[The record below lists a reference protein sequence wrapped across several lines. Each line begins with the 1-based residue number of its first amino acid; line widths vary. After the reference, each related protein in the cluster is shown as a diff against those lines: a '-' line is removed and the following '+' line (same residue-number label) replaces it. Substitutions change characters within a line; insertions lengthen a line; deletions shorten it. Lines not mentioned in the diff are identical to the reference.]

1 MSTARAR
8 LMRRARHYL
17 SVWQV
22 QIGLDNQAGLTDIN
36 SEAEDFCCGLLNKM
50 LDGQFHNL
58 NLERMNFPAVDLG
71 DRERR
76 ICVQVTSTA
85 GSEKIDHTLE
95 RFFFHG
101 LHRDYDRLIVLVL
114 GKKQNHRKTFRV
126 EDGFSFE
133 PGRDIWDIA
142 RLLTQMAGLDM
153 PRLNRVDCYLREQFG
168 EVGELAAPMDFPVL
182 SALEDDAFLGRETEL
197 AQIAER
203 FEAKKQF
210 VFLSGLGGMGK
221 TELAVRFAQ
230 TRWGGESYFVG
241 YTRSWKDTVLENIA
255 PRLPEVNRDT
265 LDTEKIYRETMA
277 VLRARG
283 AEELLILDNA
293 DQEAASLT
301 QLRRELSGLNM
312 RILITTRTEYEHAI
326 DVAQLHR
333 AELHRLFDQ
342 HESQATERER
352 DALIDAV
359 DGHTLTVDLMARAL
373 RPGRR
378 AATAEKLLNNL
389 SDSSVKKV
397 DTAYPGGMKQA
408 RINEHLRTV
417 FRVSELPEEE
427 TDILRYAT
435 LLPEGGMDDGL
446 FLAAFD
452 DRETVDDLLQSLID
466 KGWLLWKDELLKIHP
481 VIRLVCR
488 EELEPTEENC
498 EDFLVGIQ
506 KQYDPKRYDHVK
518 FRQMAELFENA
529 STTLEDKTGFWAGE
543 AGYFWLTLAE
553 PQRALSCN
561 LRSVEKKEQHQ
572 PDSNN
577 LAAGYNNVGCA
588 YDNLGEHRKALEY
601 KLKALALWERV
612 LPEDHPDLAVG
623 YISAGY
629 TYGALGEHQK
639 ALEYQQKGLALWER
653 VLPEDHPD
661 LAQSCNNVG
670 NTYGALGDHQK
681 ALEYLLKALSIWERV
696 LPEDHPDLA
705 ASRNNVGITYY
716 ALGDHG
722 KALECLLK
730 ALAIRERVL
739 PGNHPSLAQSCN
751 NIAWT
756 YYRLG
761 RLEEAATYMRR
772 AADIINRSALPEHHP
787 NRVNY
792 NKWADI
798 MEEIARQARGG
809 A

>member
-1 MSTARAR
+1 M
-8 LMRRARHYL
+8 
-17 SVWQV
+17 
-22 QIGLDNQAGLTDIN
+22 
-36 SEAEDFCCGLLNKM
+36 
-50 LDGQFHNL
+50 
-58 NLERMNFPAVDLG
+58 
-71 DRERR
+71 
-76 ICVQVTSTA
+76 
-85 GSEKIDHTLE
+85 
-95 RFFFHG
+95 
-101 LHRDYDRLIVLVL
+101 LVL

-153 PRLNRVDCYLREQFG
+153 PRLNRVDCYLREQLG

-342 HESQATERER
+342 HGAQATERER

-378 AATAEKLLNNL
+378 AATAEKLLKNL

-427 TDILRYAT
+427 TEILRYST
-435 LLPEGGMDDGL
+435 LMPEGGMDDGL

-488 EELEPTEENC
+488 EELEPTEESC
-498 EDFLVGIQ
+498 EDFLFGINN
-506 KQYDPKRYDHVK
+506 QYDPKRYDHEK

-543 AGYFWLTLAE
+543 AGCFWKLVGEPVRALTLE
-553 PQRALSCN
+553 
-561 LRSVEKKEQHQ
+561 LRVVRLKERYQ
-572 PDSNN
+572 PNSEN
-577 LAAGYNNVGCA
+577 LAAVYNNMG
-588 YDNLGEHRKALEY
+588 R
-601 KLKALALWERV
+601 
-612 LPEDHPDLAVG
+612 
-623 YISAGY
+623 
-629 TYGALGEHQK
+629 TYGI
-639 ALEYQQKGLALWER
+639 
-653 VLPEDHPD
+653 
-661 LAQSCNNVG
+661 
-670 NTYGALGDHQK
+670 LGDHQK
-681 ALEYLLKALSIWERV
+681 ALEYKLKSLGIRMQVLVADHPNLALSYNNVGYTYGDLGNYHKALEYMLKALEIRERV
-696 LPEDHPDLA
+696 LPEDHLDLA
-705 ASRNNVGITYY
+705 QSYNNVGNIYS
-716 ALGDHG
+716 AQGEHQ
-722 KALECLLK
+722 KALEYKLKSLKIKERVLGENHPSYAISCNDVGYTFGLMGDNVKGLEYCVK
-730 ALAIRERVL
+730 ALVIRERML
-739 PGNHPSLAQSCN
+739 PKNHHSIARSCN
-751 NIAWT
+751 NIAWI
-756 YYRLG
+756 YYSMG
-761 RLEEAATYMRR
+761 KLEEATSYMRR
-772 AADIINRSALPEHHP
+772 AAEIINRSNLPENHP
-787 NRVNY
+787 NRVNF
-792 NKWADI
+792 NKWAEE
-798 MEEIARQARGG
+798 MEEEARQARGG
-809 A
+809 E

>member
-36 SEAEDFCCGLLNKM
+36 SEAEDFCCGLLNEM

-153 PRLNRVDCYLREQFG
+153 LRLNRVDCYLREQLG

-230 TRWGGESYFVG
+230 TRWGGESYFVS

-378 AATAEKLLNNL
+378 AATAEKLLKNL

-488 EELEPTEENC
+488 EELEPTDGNC
-498 EDFLVGIQ
+498 LDFLVGIRN
-506 KQYDPKRYDHVK
+506 QYDPKRYNHLK

-529 STTLEDKTGFWAGE
+529 STTLEDKTGFWASW
-543 AGYFWLTLAE
+543 AGYLWNELAD
-553 PQRALSCN
+553 PQKALSCN
-561 LRSVEKKEQHQ
+561 LRSMEKGEQHQ
-572 PDSNN
+572 PDSNS
-577 LAAGYNNVGCA
+577 LATAYNNVGMT
-588 YDNLGEHRKALEY
+588 YGDLGDQQKALEY
-601 KLKALALWERV
+601 KLKALA
-612 LPEDHPDLAVG
+612 
-623 YISAGY
+623 I
-629 TYGALGEHQK
+629 
-639 ALEYQQKGLALWER
+639 WER

-661 LAQSCNNVG
+661 LAQSYNNVG
-670 NTYGALGDHQK
+670 TTYGDLGEHQK
-681 ALEYLLKALSIWERV
+681 ALEYNLKALAIRERV

-705 ASRNNVGITYY
+705 TSCNNVGCTYGD
-716 ALGDHG
+716 LGDQQ
-722 KALECLLK
+722 KALEYQQK

-739 PGNHPSLAQSCN
+739 PEDHP
-751 NIAWT
+751 
-756 YYRLG
+756 
-761 RLEEAATYMRR
+761 
-772 AADIINRSALPEHHP
+772 
-787 NRVNY
+787 
-792 NKWADI
+792 
-798 MEEIARQARGG
+798 
-809 A
+809 

>member
-1 MSTARAR
+1 
-8 LMRRARHYL
+8 MRRARHYL

-36 SEAEDFCCGLLNKM
+36 SEAEDFCCGLLNEM

-153 PRLNRVDCYLREQFG
+153 PRLNRVDCYLREQLG

-241 YTRSWKDTVLENIA
+241 YTRSWMDTVLENIA

-265 LDTEKIYRETMA
+265 LDVERIYRETMA

-342 HESQATERER
+342 HGAQATERER
-352 DALIDAV
+352 NALIDAV

-378 AATAEKLLNNL
+378 AATAEKLLHNL

-427 TDILRYAT
+427 TEILRYAT

-446 FLAAFD
+446 FLAAFA
-452 DRETVDDLLQSLID
+452 DRETVDDVLQSLID

-488 EELEPTEENC
+488 EELEPTDGNC
-498 EDFLVGIQ
+498 EEFLDGIDN
-506 KQYDPKRYDHVK
+506 QYDRKRYDHVK

-529 STTLEDKTGFWAGE
+529 SNTLEDKNGYWAGE
-543 AGYFWLTLAE
+543 AGCFWKLVGEPVRALTLE
-553 PQRALSCN
+553 
-561 LRSVEKKEQHQ
+561 LRVVRLKERYQ
-572 PDSNN
+572 PNSEN
-577 LAAGYNNVGCA
+577 LAAVYNNMG
-588 YDNLGEHRKALEY
+588 R
-601 KLKALALWERV
+601 
-612 LPEDHPDLAVG
+612 
-623 YISAGY
+623 
-629 TYGALGEHQK
+629 TYGI
-639 ALEYQQKGLALWER
+639 
-653 VLPEDHPD
+653 
-661 LAQSCNNVG
+661 
-670 NTYGALGDHQK
+670 LGDHQK
-681 ALEYLLKALSIWERV
+681 ALEYKLKSLGIRMQVLVADHPNLALSYNNVGYTYGDLGNYHKALEYMLKALEIRERV
-696 LPEDHPDLA
+696 LPEDHLDLA
-705 ASRNNVGITYY
+705 QSYNNVGNIYS
-716 ALGDHG
+716 AQGEHQ
-722 KALECLLK
+722 KALEYKLKSLKIKERVLGENHPSYAISCNDVGYTFGLMGDNVKGLEYCVK
-730 ALAIRERVL
+730 ALVIRERML
-739 PGNHPSLAQSCN
+739 PKNHHSIARSCN
-751 NIAWT
+751 NIAWI
-756 YYRLG
+756 YYSMG
-761 RLEEAATYMRR
+761 KLEEATSYMRR
-772 AADIINRSALPEHHP
+772 AAEIINRSNLPENHP
-787 NRVNY
+787 NRVNF
-792 NKWADI
+792 NKWAD
-798 MEEIARQARGG
+798 ELEAEVRQARGG
-809 A
+809 E

>member
-22 QIGLDNQAGLTDIN
+22 QIGLDNQTGLTDIN
-36 SEAEDFCCGLLNKM
+36 SEAEDFCCGLLNEM

-85 GSEKIDHTLE
+85 GAEKIDHTLE

-153 PRLNRVDCYLREQFG
+153 PRLNRVDCYLREQLG

-265 LDTEKIYRETMA
+265 LDVEKIYRETMA

-342 HESQATERER
+342 HGAQATERER
-352 DALIDAV
+352 NALIDAV

-378 AATAEKLLNNL
+378 AATAEKLLHNL

-427 TDILRYAT
+427 TEILRYAT

-446 FLAAFD
+446 FLAAFA

-488 EELEPTEENC
+488 EELEPTEESC
-498 EDFLVGIQ
+498 EDFLEGIED
-506 KQYDPKRYDHVK
+506 QYDRKRYDHVK

-529 STTLEDKTGFWAGE
+529 SNTLEDKTGFWANQ
-543 AGYFWLTLAE
+543 AGYLWGEVAE
-553 PQRALSCN
+553 TQRALSCN
-561 LRSVEKKEQHQ
+561 LRAVEKREQHQ
-572 PDSNN
+572 PDSNS
-577 LAAGYNNVGCA
+577 LATSYNNVGT
-588 YDNLGEHRKALEY
+588 
-601 KLKALALWERV
+601 
-612 LPEDHPDLAVG
+612 
-623 YISAGY
+623 
-629 TYGALGEHQK
+629 TY
-639 ALEYQQKGLALWER
+639 Y
-653 VLPEDHPD
+653 
-661 LAQSCNNVG
+661 
-670 NTYGALGDHQK
+670 ALGDHQK
-681 ALEYLLKALSIWERV
+681 ALEYLLKALSICERVLPEDHPDLASSYNNVGYTYGALGAHQKALEYLLKALSICERVLPEDHPDIAASYANLSYTYGEWGDHEKELEYDLKALAIWERV

-705 ASRNNVGITYY
+705 TSYNNAGCTYDN
-716 ALGDHG
+716 LGEHQ
-722 KALECLLK
+722 KALEYKQK
-730 ALAIRERVL
+730 ALAIWERVL
-739 PGNHPSLAQSCN
+739 PRNHPSLATSFN

-756 YYRLG
+756 YYDLG
-761 RLEEAATYMRR
+761 QQEAAAVYMRR
-772 AADIINRSALPEHHP
+772 AAEIINRSTLPEHHP
-787 NRVNY
+787 HRVQINQ
-792 NKWADI
+792 WADQ
-798 MEEIARQARGG
+798 MEQKARQARGG